1 MRDRG
6 NANKKHFD
14 RDDEADVP
22 NHAWFSGNAGN
33 QTHAVATKQARM
45 IDGKPFY
52 DLEGNVWEW
61 NKDSWDG
68 SSKLPGGQDPLGTAG
83 SARVLRGGFWYYDA
97 QFLRSGY
104 RFSYE
109 PGTRGGG
116 IGFRLVRIS
125 P

>member
-22 NHAWFSGNAGN
+22 NHAWFSVNSGN
-33 QTHAVATKQARM
+33 QTHAVATLQPRM

-61 NKDSWDG
+61 NKDWYDG
-68 SSKLPGGQDPLGTAG
+68 TLKGGQDPQGAATR
-83 SARVLRGGFWYYDA
+83 SFRVIRGGSWVSDA
-97 QFLRSGY
+97 RGLRSGY
-104 RFSYE
+104 RRNYD
-109 PGTRGGG
+109 PGGRNNLV
-116 IGFRLVRIS
+116 GFRLVRTR